1 MGQQVYSLAR
11 LAQPLMVISLFLIF
25 LKLFAWDAV
34 KRFNREEVMVQVEIE
49 EAESLDTPAVT
60 ICVDL
65 VSNSFINLPGY
76 INRDPIKSRSLFRL
90 DTIECLPCLS
100 LSYL

>member
-1 MGQQVYSLAR
+1 MGQQVHSLIR
-11 LAQPLMVISLFLIF
+11 LAQPLMVMFLFLVF

-34 KRFNREEVMVQVEIE
+34 KRFNREEVMVRVDME

-65 VSNSFINLPGY
+65 VS
-76 INRDPIKSRSLFRL
+76 KFRL
-90 DTIECLPCLS
+90 IPSDTC
-100 LSYL
+100 

>member
-1 MGQQVYSLAR
+1 
-11 LAQPLMVISLFLIF
+11 MVMFLFLVF

-34 KRFNREEVMVQVEIE
+34 KRFNREEVMVRVDRE

-65 VSNSFINLPGY
+65 VS
-76 INRDPIKSRSLFRL
+76 KFRL
-90 DTIECLPCLS
+90 IPLGYLLINTIMQYNS
-100 LSYL
+100 TR

>member
-1 MGQQVYSLAR
+1 MGQQVHSLIR
-11 LAQPLMVISLFLIF
+11 LAQPLMVMFLFLVF

-34 KRFNREEVMVQVEIE
+34 KRFNREEVMVRVDRE

-65 VSNSFINLPGY
+65 VS
-76 INRDPIKSRSLFRL
+76 KFRL
-90 DTIECLPCLS
+90 IPLGYLLINTITQYNS
-100 LSYL
+100 TR

>member
-25 LKLFAWDAV
+25 VKLFAWDAV
-34 KRFNREEVMVQVEIE
+34 KRFNREEVMVQVEME

-60 ICVDL
+60 ICASL
-65 VSNSFINLPGY
+65 VSNLSSIPSDIDIYRIL
-76 INRDPIKSRSLFRL
+76 
-90 DTIECLPCLS
+90 EALS
-100 LSYL
+100 LVELILLVGIRI